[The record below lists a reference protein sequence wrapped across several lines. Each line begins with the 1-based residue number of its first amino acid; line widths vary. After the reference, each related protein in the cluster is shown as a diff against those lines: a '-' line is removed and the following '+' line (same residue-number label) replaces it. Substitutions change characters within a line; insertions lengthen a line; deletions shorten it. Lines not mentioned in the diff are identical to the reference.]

1 MFGPPSPRYPMLSA
15 YVATRPR
22 LVALRPTDRTGFA
35 VVALTGAVLA
45 FVSFFTDALVLF
57 PLGATLAGVFGFLA
71 WRMQTAPP
79 RTPEQALATEAD
91 GVLRRISP
99 SIASGKLHRAFH
111 SAVAATL
118 EECAT
123 YHARIVAALDEGRW
137 ESRDDLRA
145 SALAAA
151 KVAMDEAIVAAGRT
165 LPYVSEPRP
174 LDAVSDALED
184 VGFGPLTRRPTEP
197 LPPGFRPVRDLADG
211 LRELAVRC
219 ETAAVQ
225 RREESPEAISPAFR
239 HLDATLGEMRRLE
252 EAEAELRQG
261 A

>member
-1 MFGPPSPRYPMLSA
+1 MLSA
-15 YVATRPR
+15 YLAS
-22 LVALRPTDRTGFA
+22 RPTPKPSPLRKDDHVGLLVGLATVCGLSLAHATPVETLLTFG
-35 VVALTGAVLA
+35 VVTPLAIIGARR
-45 FVSFFTDALVLF
+45 FRRPS
-57 PLGATLAGVFGFLA
+57 PL
-71 WRMQTAPP
+71 PS
-79 RTPEQALATEAD
+79 PEQALATEAD

-111 SAVAATL
+111 PAVAATL

-123 YHARIVAALDEGRW
+123 YHARVVSALDEGRW

-174 LDAVSDALED
+174 LESISDALED
-184 VGFGPLTRRPTEP
+184 VGFGPLTRRRDEP
-197 LPPGFRPVRDLADG
+197 IPPGFRPVRDLAEG

-225 RREESPEAISPAFR
+225 RREESPETISPAFR

>member
-1 MFGPPSPRYPMLSA
+1 MFGPRSPRYPMLSA

-22 LVALRPTDRTGFA
+22 SMASKTAERPGLA
-35 VVALTGAVLA
+35 VVASSGAILA
-45 FVSFFTDALVLF
+45 VASTLVHEPVLF
-57 PLGATLAGVFGFLA
+57 PLGLALAGAFGFLA
-71 WRMQTAPP
+71 LRAKPSPP
-79 RTPEQALATEAD
+79 PTPEQALAQEAES
-91 GVLRRISP
+91 VLRRIAPAVS
-99 SIASGKLHRAFH
+99 SGKLHRAFH
-111 SAVAATL
+111 PAVAATL

-137 ESRDDLRA
+137 ESRDDLRT

-184 VGFGPLTRRPTEP
+184 VGFGPLTRPRTEP
-197 LPPGFRPVRDLADG
+197 MPPGFRPVRELAEG

-219 ETAAVQ
+219 ETAAIG

-239 HLDATLGEMRRLE
+239 HLDAALGEMRRLE